1 MATFDKAV
9 LSWTD
14 NINEWYGIGAMPSEV
29 ELAFNALKDY
39 RDVRDEPGDESYIE
53 TFFHGLG
60 RLLDGKPNWRTDLD
74 TVDREHLAGIVED
87 LRKIRTQ
94 AS

>member
-1 MATFDKAV
+1 MATFNKAV

-14 NINEWYGIGAMPSEV
+14 TINGWYGLDAKPKEV

-39 RDVRDEPGDESYIE
+39 RDAQDEPGDEPYIE

-60 RLLDGKPNWRTDLD
+60 KMPGGKPVWRTHLD

-94 AS
+94 TS

>member
-14 NINEWYGIGAMPSEV
+14 TINEWYRICAMPSEV
-29 ELAFNALKDY
+29 ELAFNTLKDY
-39 RDVRDEPGDESYIE
+39 RDARDEPGDESYIE

-60 RLLDGKPNWRTDLD
+60 KLPAGKPNWRTHLD
-74 TVDREHLAGIVED
+74 TVDREHLAGLVEKC
-87 LRKIRTQ
+87 RETPK
-94 AS
+94 A

>member
-1 MATFDKAV
+1 MATFNKAV

-14 NINEWYGIGAMPSEV
+14 TINAGYDICAGPDEV
-29 ELAFNALKDY
+29 ELAFNILKEY
-39 RDVRDEPGDESYIE
+39 RDAEDEPGEESYIE

-60 RLLDGKPNWRTDLD
+60 KMPGGKPNWRTCLD
-74 TVDREHLAGIVED
+74 TVDHEHLAGIVKD

-94 AS
+94 TA

>member
-14 NINEWYGIGAMPSEV
+14 TINNWYNLDALPSEV

-39 RDVRDEPGDESYIE
+39 RDARDEPDEESYIE

-60 RLLDGKPNWRTDLD
+60 KMPGGKPVWRTMLD
-74 TVDREHLAGIVED
+74 TVDREHLAGLVED
-87 LRKIRTQ
+87 IRKIQTQ

>member
-14 NINEWYGIGAMPSEV
+14 TINDWYSLDARPNEV

-39 RDVRDEPGDESYIE
+39 RDAQDEPGDEPYIE

-60 RLLDGKPNWRTDLD
+60 KLPNGKPNWRTGLD
-74 TVDREHLAGIVED
+74 TVDREHLAGLVED
-87 LRKIRTQ
+87 IRKIRIQT
-94 AS
+94 S

>member
-14 NINEWYGIGAMPSEV
+14 TINNWYNLDARPNEV

-39 RDVRDEPGDESYIE
+39 RDAQDEPGDEPYIE

-60 RLLDGKPNWRTDLD
+60 KLLGGKPNWRTELD
-74 TVDREHLAGIVED
+74 TVDREHLAGLVED
-87 LRKIRTQ
+87 IRKIRTQ
-94 AS
+94 TS